1 MFTKA
6 LKIESAGSTCV
17 AWSDAGEHTGYAHP
31 SMRTMLVWAALVLN
45 TMPDVIAHECVKS
58 FPIWVLESFFGRDYN
73 MHTFE
78 NMSPVSRGLPSSR
91 ER

>member
-1 MFTKA
+1 MFTDA
-6 LKIESAGSTCV
+6 LKIESAGSICV
-17 AWSDAGEHTGYAHP
+17 AWSDAGEHMGYAHP

-45 TMPDVIAHECVKS
+45 TQPDVISHECVKAS
-58 FPIWVLESFFGRDYN
+58 PIWVLESFFGRDYI

-78 NMSPVSRGLPSSR
+78 NMSPVTWGLPSTR